1 MDINTKDKTRMVVCR
16 ACGQEM
22 AAYVLSSHYELAHD
36 AKYRACGI
44 NMLQMSKPKV
54 GMFSSQP
61 ARVSFESSRG
71 SFESSSSSARDSDES
86 EPGSSYRLSFQ

>member
-22 AAYVLSSHYELAHD
+22 AAFALSTHYELAHD

-61 ARVSFESSRG
+61 ARVSFDSS
-71 SFESSSSSARDSDES
+71 SSSSSARDSDDS
-86 EPGSSYRLSFQ
+86 EMGSSYTLRFE